1 MVNPAH
7 LPAIAAFCG
16 SAAGMLATVVSN
28 WVMQRREQRLTRR
41 TRAYSHRHKLYKRFI
56 REASRLYAEALVTE
70 RSEMS
75 NLVNIYSLIAQIR
88 VVSSDAVVMQAEKT
102 GRRILEIYQSPNRE
116 FRELP
121 ELMAQMDPLRDFSQ
135 ACRRELQLLGASDSR
150 RGRATSDLEFPTH
163 PETKQAIG
171 AACG

>member
-7 LPAIAAFCG
+7 LPAIAAFSG

-28 WVMQRREQRLTRR
+28 WFMQRRKQRLIRR

-56 REASRLYAEALVTE
+56 REASRLYADALVTE
-70 RSEMS
+70 GSETS
-75 NLVNIYSLIAQIR
+75 NLVNIYSLIAQMR
-88 VVSSDAVVMQAEKT
+88 VVSSDAVVVQAEKT

-121 ELMAQMDPLRDFSQ
+121 ELMEEMDPLRDFSE

-150 RGRATSDLEFPTH
+150 GKRSTLDLEFAAH
-163 PETKQAIG
+163 RETKQATG
-171 AACG
+171 ACR